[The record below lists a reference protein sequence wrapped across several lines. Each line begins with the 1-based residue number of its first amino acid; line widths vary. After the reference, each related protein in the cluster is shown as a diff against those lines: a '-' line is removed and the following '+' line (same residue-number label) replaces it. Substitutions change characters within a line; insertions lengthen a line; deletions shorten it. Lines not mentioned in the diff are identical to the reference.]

1 MKKPQLVA
9 PAGDWEKLKT
19 AFFYGADAVYAS
31 TADFSLRTREI
42 KFDLKTLRK
51 AIDYTHK
58 LGKCIYITLNTF
70 PHAQEIRLWQKY
82 AQKIIHL
89 QPDALIV
96 ADIGLIK
103 YLQSSTNIPIH
114 LSTQA
119 NTVNHLTANFW
130 KKQGIKRIVLAREL
144 NIRDI
149 KLISQKTKVALEVF
163 VHGAMCMSYSGR
175 CQISNYLVGRD
186 PNKGQCIQ
194 ACRFK
199 YKFYTIKEE
208 MRPKEFFPLYE
219 DDQGTYL
226 FNSRDLCMIEY
237 IPKLIKAGISAF
249 KIEGRTKSAYY
260 VGSVVRIYR
269 QAIDNFFAN
278 PQIYKKN
285 LPYYRGEMQKINNR
299 GYTTGFYFS
308 KPNQHTNNYQSSKE
322 TSAYNYIARVV
333 SYDPKRKIAFL
344 EVKNYLPT
352 ASILEFL
359 LPNEII
365 KHKLNQIIYKN
376 KTVSAAHANYLINI
390 SIDKNLPAGCLV
402 RTKYLKEALPCG

>member
-31 TADFSLRTREI
+31 TADFSLRSREI
-42 KFDLKTLRK
+42 KFDLKTLQK

-58 LGKCIYITLNTF
+58 LNKGIYITLNTF
-70 PHAQEIRLWQKY
+70 PHAQEIKSWQKY
-82 AQKIIHL
+82 AQKIIRL

-103 YLQSSTNIPIH
+103 YLQSITDIPIH

-149 KLISQKTKVALEVF
+149 KLISQKTKLYLEVF

-199 YKFYTIKEE
+199 YQLYGVKEE
-208 MRPKEFFPLYE
+208 TRQEEIFPIYE
-219 DDQGTYL
+219 DDLGTYL

-237 IPKLIKAGISAF
+237 IPQLIKAGISAF

-260 VGSVVRIYR
+260 VGSVTKLYR
-269 QAIDNFFAN
+269 QAIDEYW
-278 PQIYKKN
+278 QSHQKYKDN
-285 LPYYRGEMQKINNR
+285 LPYYQKEMQKINNR

-308 KPNQHTNNYQSSKE
+308 KPNQHTNNYLSSKE

-333 SYDPKRKIAFL
+333 SYNPKRKIAFL
-344 EVKNYLPT
+344 EVKNYLPA

-365 KHKLNQIIYKN
+365 KYKLTQIIYKN

-402 RTKYLKEALPCG
+402 RTKYLEPI

>member
-9 PAGDWEKLKT
+9 PAGDMDKLKT
-19 AFFYGADAVYAS
+19 ALFYGADAVYAS
-31 TADFSLRTREI
+31 TADFSMRSREI
-42 KFDLKTLRK
+42 KFDFKTLAE
-51 AIDYTHK
+51 AINYTHQLSK
-58 LGKCIYITLNTF
+58 NIYITLNTF
-70 PHAQEIRLWQKY
+70 PHAQEIKSWQKH
-82 AQKIIHL
+82 AQKIIDL
-89 QPDALIV
+89 APDALIV
-96 ADIGLIK
+96 ADLGLIK
-103 YLQSSTNIPIH
+103 YLQSITDIPIH

-130 KKQGIKRIVLAREL
+130 KKQRIKRIVLAREL

-149 KLISQKTKVALEVF
+149 KLISQKTKLYLEVF

-194 ACRFK
+194 VCRFK
-199 YKFYTIKEE
+199 YQLYGVKEE
-208 MRPKEFFPLYE
+208 TRQEEIFPIYE
-219 DDQGTYL
+219 DGLGTYL

-237 IPKLIKAGISAF
+237 IPQLIKAGISAF

-285 LPYYRGEMQKINNR
+285 LPYYQKEMQKINNR

-308 KPNQHTNNYQSSKE
+308 QPDQNTNNYQSSKE
-322 TSAYNYIARVV
+322 TSAYNYIAQVV

-344 EVKNYLPT
+344 KVKNYLPV

-365 KHKLNQIIYKN
+365 KYKLTQIIYKN
-376 KTVSAAHANYLINI
+376 KTVSAAHANYLIHI
-390 SIDKNLPAGCLV
+390 KIDKNLPVGCLV
-402 RTKYLKEALPCG
+402 RTKYLKKVVSCG